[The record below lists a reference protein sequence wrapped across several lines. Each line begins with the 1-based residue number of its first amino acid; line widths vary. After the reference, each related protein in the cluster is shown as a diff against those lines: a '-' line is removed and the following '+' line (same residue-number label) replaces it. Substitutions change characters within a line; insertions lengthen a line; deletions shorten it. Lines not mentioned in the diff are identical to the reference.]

1 MDILAY
7 ISSWVMSLFSIIF
20 GMFGIG
26 FLIGFHEFGHFIF
39 CKIFKVATPTF
50 SIGMGPRIFSKKI
63 GETVFTLSA
72 IPLGGYVEIAG
83 AEDEQSDTKIKPV
96 YLFTQKPY
104 YQKMLV
110 ISGGILFN
118 VLFSYI
124 VLSTLYFVGLPQSEL
139 AFPLNESTTISAI
152 KNDSPAEKYGLQIND
167 TIVAINELDVAQKPI
182 ELIKFL
188 RTHPGQSEV
197 LTIQRNGAQER
208 ITVTI
213 GDHKVDN
220 KSIGYLGAEFKILRY
235 GFFKSIK
242 HGIQGTNKLIGIII
256 NTFKS
261 IFIQRNVEGIGGPL
275 MVISQTIKGAAQG
288 AKVFFLLLAFISV
301 NLAVLNVIPLPI
313 MDGGQALFYT
323 IEAIIRRPLP
333 EKVKIYIHYACWM
346 LVLFLVIFLSIKDVL
361 RIISFK

>member
-1 MDILAY
+1 
-7 ISSWVMSLFSIIF
+7 MSLFFIVV

-26 FLIGFHEFGHFIF
+26 FLIGFHEFGHYIF
-39 CKIFKVATPTF
+39 CKLFNIATPTF
-50 SIGMGPRIFSKKI
+50 SIGMGPRLISKKI
-63 GETVFTLSA
+63 GDTIFTLSA

-83 AEDEQSDTKIKPV
+83 AEDEQNGTKVKPE
-96 YLFTQKPY
+96 YSFTEKPY

-118 VLFSYI
+118 IFFSYV

-139 AFPLNESTTISAI
+139 AFPLNESTTISSV
-152 KNDSPAEKYGLQIND
+152 KNDSPAKKSGLQIND
-167 TIVAINELDVAQKPI
+167 KIVAINELNVANKPI
-182 ELIKFL
+182 ELIKYL
-188 RTHPGQSEV
+188 RVNPGKPET
-197 LTIQRNGAQER
+197 LTVER
-208 ITVTI
+208 KGTLQKLPVII
-213 GDHKVDN
+213 GEHKIG
-220 KSIGYLGAEFKILRY
+220 KKTIGYLGAEFKIMRY
-235 GFFKSIK
+235 GFLESIK
-242 HGIQGTNKLIGIII
+242 RGIQGTNKLISIII
-256 NTFKS
+256 GTFKS
-261 IFIQRNVEGIGGPL
+261 IFVQRNTEGLGGPL

-333 EKVKIYIHYACWM
+333 DKVKMYIHYVCWA
-346 LVLFLVIFLSIKDVL
+346 LVLFLVIFLSIKDIF